1 MVKKILIVGAGGQG
15 KEVLFYINRIN
26 EKKQKYEIVGFL
38 DDNKDFHGKTINGVK
53 VLGGI
58 DWLDNVSSLDYVFNL
73 ALGEPT
79 TRKKVFEK
87 MSKYNV
93 EYESIVDPSA
103 IIDETTIKLGEGIII
118 APGVII
124 LPNVELSDHVLINY
138 NAVIGHDCK
147 IGKYCTVGPNAG
159 IAGNVSI
166 KEGAY
171 IGIGANIIQNLTI
184 GEWSIIGAGA
194 AVVKNIPQKVVAVGV
209 PAKTMKENT

>member
-15 KEVLFYINRIN
+15 KEVVFYINRIN
-26 EKKQKYEIVGFL
+26 EKNLKYEIVGFL
-38 DDNKDFHGKTINGVK
+38 DDNKKIHGETINGIQ

-58 DWLDNVSSLDYVFNL
+58 DWLDNVNSVDYVFNL
-73 ALGEPT
+73 ALGKPT
-79 TRKKVFEK
+79 TKKKVFEK
-87 MSKYNV
+87 LSKYDV
-93 EYESIVDPSA
+93 EYVSIIDPSV
-103 IIDETTIKLGEGIII
+103 IIDETTIELGEGIII
-118 APGVII
+118 APGVVI
-124 LPNVELSDHVLINY
+124 LPNVGISDHVLINY

-184 GEWSIIGAGA
+184 GEWSTIGAGA

-209 PAKTMKENT
+209 PAKPIK

>member
-1 MVKKILIVGAGGQG
+1 MVKKILIIGAGGQG

-26 EKKQKYEIVGFL
+26 EKEQKYEIVGFL
-38 DDNKDFHGKTINGVK
+38 DDNRDFQGKTINGAE

-58 DWLDNVSSLDYVFNL
+58 DWIDNISSLDYVFNL
-73 ALGEPT
+73 ALGEPS

-87 MSKYNV
+87 MSKYDV
-93 EYESIVDPSA
+93 KYESIIDPSV
-103 IIDETTIKLGEGIII
+103 IIDKTTTKLGEGIII
-118 APGVII
+118 APGVVI
-124 LPNVELSDHVLINY
+124 LPNVEINDHALINY

-147 IGKYCTVGPNAG
+147 IGKYCTIGPNTG

-184 GEWSIIGAGA
+184 GEWSTIGAGA

-209 PAKTMKENT
+209 PAKPIK